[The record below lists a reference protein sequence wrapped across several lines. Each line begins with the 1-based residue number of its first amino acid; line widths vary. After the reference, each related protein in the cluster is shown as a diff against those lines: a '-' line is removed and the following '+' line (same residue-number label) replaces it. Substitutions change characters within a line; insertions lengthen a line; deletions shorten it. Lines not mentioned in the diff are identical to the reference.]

1 MALLAL
7 GDSSTEHCLFQ
18 RFAFFT
24 ARLPDAL
31 CRDAQARFQEL
42 WQLHPSDFH
51 QMRQPGTANMIPV
64 PRWQQAYGRDYAY
77 SGNVNRALPIPAI
90 LEPLLDWART
100 VCDARLNGL
109 LLNWYDAERAH
120 RIGAHRD
127 SIVGLVEGSPIVTI
141 SLGATRIFRLWPAG
155 GPRVSWTSKPPTAPS
170 SCSPGRRTGASSTA
184 CPTGRA
190 IPGAAFL
197 SRCAPSFEDRR
208 RSAGGTEV
216 SVQSFA
222 SWVAGRRALV
232 LSLGRINL
240 MHG

>member
-1 MALLAL
+1 MAPLAL
-7 GDSSTEHCLFQ
+7 SDSSTEHCLFQ

-24 ARLPDAL
+24 AQLPDVL

-42 WQLHPSDFH
+42 WELHPSDFY
-51 QMRQPGTANMIPV
+51 QMRQPGTANIIPV

-109 LLNWYDAERAH
+109 LLNWYDAEHAH

-141 SLGATRIFRLWPAG
+141 SVGATRIFRLWPAG
-155 GPRVSWTSKPPTAPS
+155 AKGFVDFEAAHGTVFVLPWETNRGVKHGVPHRAAD
-170 SCSPGRRTGASSTA
+170 TGCRISVTV
-184 CPTGRA
+184 RA
-190 IPGAAFL
+190 F
-197 SRCAPSFEDRR
+197 
-208 RSAGGTEV
+208 V
-216 SVQSFA
+216 
-222 SWVAGRRALV
+222 
-232 LSLGRINL
+232 
-240 MHG
+240 